1 MRGERGC
8 LKLVVQGQGGGKIL
22 DADGHGGWGFLK
34 IRQFRWTSYV
44 YRPLIY
50 PVRYSMLTL
59 DTPDFFSMSRVLE
72 TGIKEQQKYE
82 KRKQTYVDN
91 TLNDLHHK
99 SLKIVKKRKIP
110 FLIKQDISF
119 FFLTKIHILILGKVL
134 F

>member
-1 MRGERGC
+1 
-8 LKLVVQGQGGGKIL
+8 
-22 DADGHGGWGFLK
+22 
-34 IRQFRWTSYV
+34 
-44 YRPLIY
+44 
-50 PVRYSMLTL
+50 
-59 DTPDFFSMSRVLE
+59 MSRVLE

-119 FFLTKIHILILGKVL
+119 FFFNENTYSYSWKSTFLRFLRIQLPRH
-134 F
+134 FFC